1 MMKRARSDE
10 AKDERRSQLLYAA
23 LDEFFE
29 KGFSAARMDDIARR
43 AKLSKGT
50 LYLYFDSKKAMFQE
64 LIDELAIPKIE
75 GIEQIARS
83 APSIDEALDR
93 FALLGPMLVRES
105 KLPILMKILIGDSQ
119 TFPDILADY
128 RKNVLERIL
137 AAVASLLEREAER
150 GAITV
155 EDPYLMA
162 RLVVAPAA
170 LSGIWQALFGQD
182 KDVQIDL
189 ETLFRMHADNMKVAL
204 KRGMTS

>member
-10 AKDERRSQLLYAA
+10 AKDERRAQLLDAA

-75 GIEQIARS
+75 GIEQIALS
-83 APSIDEALDR
+83 AASIDDALDG
-93 FALLGPMLVRES
+93 FASLAPVLVRES
-105 KLPILMKILIGDSQ
+105 KIPILMKILIGDSQ
-119 TFPDILADY
+119 TFPDILTDY
-128 RKNVLERIL
+128 RRNVLERIL
-137 AAVASLLEREAER
+137 NTVASILEQANAR
-150 GAITV
+150 GEIKV
-155 EDPYLMA
+155 EDPDLMA
-162 RLVVAPAA
+162 RLIIAPAA

-182 KDVQIDL
+182 QEVQIDL
-189 ETLFRMHADNMKVAL
+189 ETLFRMHADNLKAAL
-204 KRGMTS
+204 KRGVTS